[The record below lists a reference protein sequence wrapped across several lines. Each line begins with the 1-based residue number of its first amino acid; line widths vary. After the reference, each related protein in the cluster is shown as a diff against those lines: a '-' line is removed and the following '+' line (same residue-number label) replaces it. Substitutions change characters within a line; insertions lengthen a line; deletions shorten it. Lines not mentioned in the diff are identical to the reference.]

1 MANQTELYSWV
12 KETHESNGGLYPDTK
27 IAAATF
33 YEIAEIVGKASQVE
47 MLDTGLAFAALA
59 ERGSP
64 RNDLT
69 LLFSLLSSFLL
80 WDECWQEHPKRKPK
94 VDFFW

>member
-1 MANQTELYSWV
+1 
-12 KETHESNGGLYPDTK
+12 
-27 IAAATF
+27 
-33 YEIAEIVGKASQVE
+33 
-47 MLDTGLAFAALA
+47 MLETGLAFAALA